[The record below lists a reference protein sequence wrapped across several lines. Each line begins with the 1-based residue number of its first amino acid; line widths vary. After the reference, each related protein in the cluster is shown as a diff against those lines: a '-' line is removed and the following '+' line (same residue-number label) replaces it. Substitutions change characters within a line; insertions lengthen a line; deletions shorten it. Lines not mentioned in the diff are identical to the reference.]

1 MDSAEED
8 EEMCPEQI
16 EQIEQI
22 IPSTWQVPFFCQR
35 QLSLPEAASS
45 EIATSSF
52 ASLASTGLQ
61 SLFGGYRSTWLFEG
75 ATTDPTAGMSQVYA
89 WREFGF
95 YSRVYMNIDLILLPE
110 NFWMEVDR
118 YMCVQTLGGMY
129 NTG

>member
-35 QLSLPEAASS
+35 QLSLPEAASA

-52 ASLASTGLQ
+52 ASLAST
-61 SLFGGYRSTWLFEG
+61 YRACSED
-75 ATTDPTAGMSQVYA
+75 TTNSSSITQIMSRCSSFMWA
-89 WREFGF
+89 CPRK
-95 YSRVYMNIDLILLPE
+95 
-110 NFWMEVDR
+110 
-118 YMCVQTLGGMY
+118 
-129 NTG
+129 